1 MLEKMREGATGIF
14 AKVVLGLVILSFA
27 FAGVGSYINAGNDIP
42 AVLVNGEDISEMVVE
57 RAYQNERARMESQL
71 GEMFSQ
77 LAANPEYMSNFRRQI
92 TDRLISEKLLDQ
104 MVEEVG
110 LRISDTE
117 LKQAI
122 FDTPA
127 FQLGGRF
134 DNERFQL
141 MIRQS
146 GLQLHDFRNLMRND
160 LTRRQLS
167 EAILTSEF
175 SLPGEA
181 NGAVK
186 LQNQTRDAR
195 FVKISKERFSSGIE
209 ITDEEK
215 QSYYSSNIAN
225 FDTEEMVKVAYVELK
240 VDGISPTID
249 VTSEEVNE
257 YYQGNLNR
265 YRDEE
270 QRRVSHIL
278 IEIQENEDSA
288 LADAQGL
295 LDIARTGADFE
306 ALAKENSADTFSGE
320 NGGDLDWITKGQM
333 DPVFEEA
340 AFALNEVGQISEV
353 VKSEFGFHIIK
364 LTDMKAEQV
373 KELAEVQADIKD
385 TIQLEKATEEFY
397 RIKSE
402 MENLAY
408 EIPESFEDVAAVANT
423 EIQVTDFFS
432 RETAPIDLTNGVVI
446 ETVFSEQAI
455 DEKVNSDV
463 LDINANHIMFVRVI
477 DHQARRTQTLDEVA
491 DAVNEALSQQKAIEA
506 AKAWAESLKE
516 AVQNNGEVD
525 AMLQEQELAWEEHA
539 GIGRNSGVLDA
550 DMRTALFKL
559 SADNKFDI
567 VELSSGD
574 VALVELQKVI
584 QATNLDANEVN
595 SFGQRMAMQQG
606 SSNFQKMLEALK
618 EQADIEYNESDN
630 SNTVSQH

>member
-42 AVLVNGEDISEMVVE
+42 AVLVNGEDISEMAVE

-539 GIGRNSGVLDA
+539 GIGRNSGVLDT

>member
-42 AVLVNGEDISEMVVE
+42 AVLVNGEDISEMAVE